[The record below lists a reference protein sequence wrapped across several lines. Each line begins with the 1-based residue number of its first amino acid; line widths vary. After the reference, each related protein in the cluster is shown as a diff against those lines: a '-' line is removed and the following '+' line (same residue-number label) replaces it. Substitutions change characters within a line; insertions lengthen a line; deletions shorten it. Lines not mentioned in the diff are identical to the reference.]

1 MCLERIYGRAA
12 YTLRLF
18 GDVLMR
24 WGMEVNG
31 NRMRNGELY
40 KLGFSRNFSLFFL
53 PYILSTVHSF
63 NDFVLR
69 LSSSN
74 TTHTPPHIRDFKEIF
89 HFHLGRW

>member
-1 MCLERIYGRAA
+1 MFRENIWTCRVHIKDLWGCADA
-12 YTLRLF
+12 
-18 GDVLMR
+18 M
-24 WGMEVNG
+24 GMEVNG

-53 PYILSTVHSF
+53 PYILSTVHPF